1 MAEEIHER
9 NLIRDKNTAMG
20 GGFYLASATLAV
32 ERFAFYAVKWLMT
45 IMVAAAVAKGGLG
58 MGKAD
63 AAKVSAN
70 LVAMTYITPLFGSI
84 LSDRFI
90 GARYLIPVGM
100 AIMGAGYFLGYKA
113 DSIAM
118 INAMILVVSLGNG
131 LFKSQIHAVTG
142 RLFKDQKLLDKA
154 FSTQYA
160 IANIGSFLGTAIIG
174 VLVMGRGYAF
184 GFLVCA
190 LALFASA
197 LVFVLGGK
205 FLGDTGKKPFKDE
218 EKKEKEEEKIKR
230 DLTPVERKRVGAIV
244 LVSFFS
250 ILFRV
255 FWHLAYLPVYF
266 HWAGENPAANWMV
279 GSFTVPSSW
288 FDALNSLCC
297 IIMGPLLGMYWAKR
311 ARSEKGDFNMFQK
324 TAFGLLLLG
333 MAYGIFA
340 VADVAR
346 GESQAGLLWIVAF
359 GIILSLGEMVFAP
372 LGNAFIS
379 KYAPAHLLSTLMSVW
394 VFAIFISAKTYGYL
408 YEFTLQFP
416 FAKTYFII
424 AAIIAA
430 GGILLLAFSPKL
442 NRLVE
447 ADNQSN

>member
-9 NLIRDKNTAMG
+9 NLKSDKNTMG

-100 AIMGAGYFLGYKA
+100 AVMGAGYFLGYKA
-113 DSIAM
+113 DSMAM

-190 LALFASA
+190 LVLFAA
-197 LVFVLGGK
+197 AIIFILGGN
-205 FLGDTGKKPFKDE
+205 FLGDTGKEPFKYD
-218 EKKEKEEEKIKR
+218 EKKEKEEKVKR
-230 DLTPVERKRVGAIV
+230 PLTPAEKKRVGAIV

-266 HWAGENPAANWMV
+266 HWAGENPAANWVV

-297 IIMGPLLGMYWAKR
+297 IVMGPVLGMYWAKR

-333 MAYGIFA
+333 AAYGIFA

-346 GESQAGLLWIVAF
+346 GESQAGLTWIVAF
-359 GIILSLGEMVFAP
+359 GIVLSLGEMVFAP

-424 AAIIAA
+424 AAVVTF
-430 GGILLLAFSPKL
+430 GGILLAAFSPKL

-447 ADNQSN
+447 DENESN

>member
-9 NLIRDKNTAMG
+9 NLKIDKNTMG
-20 GGFYLASATLAV
+20 RGFYLASATLAV

-45 IMVAAAVAKGGLG
+45 IMVAAAVAKGGLA

-100 AIMGAGYFLGYKA
+100 AVMGAGYFLGYKA

-190 LALFASA
+190 LVLFAAA
-197 LVFVLGGK
+197 LIFILGGK
-205 FLGDTGKKPFKDE
+205 CLGDTGKKPFKYDE
-218 EKKEKEEEKIKR
+218 KREKEEKEEKVKR
-230 DLTPVERKRVGAIV
+230 PLTPGEKKRVGAIV

-297 IIMGPLLGMYWAKR
+297 IVMGPALGMYWAKR

-333 MAYGIFA
+333 IAYGIFA

-346 GESQAGLLWIVAF
+346 GQGQAGLLWIVAF
-359 GIILSLGEMVFAP
+359 GIVLSLGEMVFAP

-424 AAIIAA
+424 AAVITA
-430 GGILLLAFSPKL
+430 GGILLAAFSPKL

-447 ADNQSN
+447 DEK

>member
-9 NLIRDKNTAMG
+9 NLIKGKNTAMG

-100 AIMGAGYFLGYKA
+100 AVMGAGYFIGYKA

-160 IANIGSFLGTAIIG
+160 IANIGSFLGTAMIG

-197 LVFVLGGK
+197 LIFVLGGK
-205 FLGDTGKKPFKDE
+205 CLGDTGKKPFKYD
-218 EKKEKEEEKIKR
+218 EKKEKEEKEEKVKR
-230 DLTPVERKRVGAIV
+230 PLTSGEKKRVGAIV

-297 IIMGPLLGMYWAKR
+297 IIMGPALGMYWAKR

-333 MAYGIFA
+333 IAYGIFA

-346 GESQAGLLWIVAF
+346 GEGQAGLLWIVAF
-359 GIILSLGEMVFAP
+359 GIVLSLGEMVFAP

-424 AAIIAA
+424 AAIITF
-430 GGILLLAFSPKL
+430 GGILLAAFSPKL

-447 ADNQSN
+447 DEK

>member
-1 MAEEIHER
+1 MAEKIHER
-9 NLIRDKNTAMG
+9 NLRGEKNTMG

-70 LVAMTYITPLFGSI
+70 LVAMTYITPLFGSV

-100 AIMGAGYFLGYKA
+100 ATMGAGYFLGYKA
-113 DSIAM
+113 DSMAV

-190 LALFASA
+190 LVLFAA
-197 LVFVLGGK
+197 AIIFILGGN
-205 FLGDTGKKPFKDE
+205 FLGDTGKEPFKYD
-218 EKKEKEEEKIKR
+218 EKKEKEEKVKR
-230 DLTPVERKRVGAIV
+230 PLTPAEKKRVGAIV

-297 IIMGPLLGMYWAKR
+297 IIMGPALGMYWAKR

-324 TAFGLLLLG
+324 TAFGLILLG
-333 MAYGIFA
+333 MAYTIFA

-346 GESQAGLLWIVAF
+346 GESQAGLAWIVAF
-359 GIILSLGEMVFAP
+359 GIVLSLGEMVFAP

-408 YEFTLQFP
+408 YAFTLQFP

-424 AAIIAA
+424 AAIITT
-430 GGILLLAFSPKL
+430 GGILLAAFSPKL

-447 ADNQSN
+447 DEKK

>member
-9 NLIRDKNTAMG
+9 NLIKDKNTAMG

-100 AIMGAGYFLGYKA
+100 AVMGAGYFLGYKA
-113 DSIAM
+113 DSIVM

-197 LVFVLGGK
+197 LVFVLGGNC
-205 FLGDTGKKPFKDE
+205 LGDTGKKPFKDE
-218 EKKEKEEEKIKR
+218 EKKEKEEKIKR

-297 IIMGPLLGMYWAKR
+297 IVMGPALGMYWAKR

-379 KYAPAHLLSTLMSVW
+379 KYAPPHLLSTLMSVW

-424 AAIIAA
+424 AVIIAA

-447 ADNQSN
+447 ADNQNN

>member
-1 MAEEIHER
+1 MAEKIHER
-9 NLIRDKNTAMG
+9 NLKSDKNAMG

-84 LSDRFI
+84 LSDRLI

-100 AIMGAGYFLGYKA
+100 AIMGVGYFIGYKA

-190 LALFASA
+190 LVLFAAA
-197 LVFVLGGK
+197 LIFVLGGK
-205 FLGDTGKKPFKDE
+205 CLGDTGKKPFKYDE
-218 EKKEKEEEKIKR
+218 KREKEEKVKRPLTSGEK
-230 DLTPVERKRVGAIV
+230 KRVGAIV

-297 IIMGPLLGMYWAKR
+297 IIMGPALGMYWAKR

-333 MAYGIFA
+333 AAYGIFA

-346 GESQAGLLWIVAF
+346 GEGQAGLLWIVAF

-424 AAIIAA
+424 AAVITF
-430 GGILLLAFSPKL
+430 GGILLLTFSSKL

-447 ADNQSN
+447 DEK

>member
-9 NLIRDKNTAMG
+9 NLIGNKNTMG

-70 LVAMTYITPLFGSI
+70 LVAMTYITPLIGSI

-100 AIMGAGYFLGYKA
+100 AVMGAGYLLGYKA

-118 INAMILVVSLGNG
+118 INGMILVVSLGNG

-142 RLFKDQKLLDKA
+142 RLFKDEKLLDKA

-160 IANIGSFLGTAIIG
+160 IANIGSFLGTAMIG

-190 LALFASA
+190 LVLFATA
-197 LVFVLGGK
+197 FVFVLGGN
-205 FLGDTGKKPFKDE
+205 FLGDTGKKPFKYD
-218 EKKEKEEEKIKR
+218 EKKEKEEKIKAP
-230 DLTPVERKRVGAIV
+230 LTPAEKKRVGAIV

-279 GSFTVPSSW
+279 GSFTIPSSW

-297 IIMGPLLGMYWAKR
+297 ILMGPAIGMYWAKR

-333 MAYGIFA
+333 AAYGIFA

-346 GESQAGLLWIVAF
+346 GENQAGLLWIVAF

-379 KYAPAHLLSTLMSVW
+379 KYAPARLLSTLMSVW

-424 AAIIAA
+424 AAIIAF
-430 GGILLLAFSPKL
+430 GGLLLAAFSSKL
-442 NRLVE
+442 NCLVE
-447 ADNQSN
+447 DYNQLN

>member
-9 NLIRDKNTAMG
+9 NLKRDKNTAMG
-20 GGFYLASATLAV
+20 SGFYLASATLAV

-100 AIMGAGYFLGYKA
+100 AIMGAGYLLGYKA

-197 LVFVLGGK
+197 LIFVLGGNC
-205 FLGDTGKKPFKDE
+205 FGDTGKKPFKYE
-218 EKKEKEEEKIKR
+218 EKRKKEEEKIKR
-230 DLTPVERKRVGAIV
+230 PLTSVEKKRVGAIA
-244 LVSFFS
+244 LVSLFS

-266 HWAGENPAANWMV
+266 HWAGESPAANWMI

-297 IIMGPLLGMYWAKR
+297 IVMGPALGMYWAKR

-333 MAYGIFA
+333 IAYGIFA

-346 GESQAGLLWIVAF
+346 GESQAGLTWIVAF

-430 GGILLLAFSPKL
+430 GGILLLTFSSKL

-447 ADNQSN
+447 ADNQNN